1 MYVKTIYVCKVQQ
14 GDILLQVND
23 LNIGFSGAGNM
34 HQVVKNFSID
44 CRPGEIV
51 GLVGESGSG
60 KTIAMLSLMGL
71 LPANARMEG
80 NSWLHTPAES
90 IHLSRLH
97 EEDYT
102 RVRGRVISMI
112 FQEPMTSLNPVMK
125 VGEQLLEMLLLH
137 RYKNKHEAMEA
148 ALKWFE
154 EVKLPNPSEIFH
166 RYPFE
171 LSGGQKQRVMIAMA
185 MCCSPA
191 LIIADEPSTALDVT
205 VQKIVMDLL
214 KELCNRFGTGLILI
228 SHDLA
233 LVSGYCTRIIVMRKG
248 VCVEEGSSYQI
259 CHQPSHPYTK
269 ALLQCRPSAAFRG
282 MRLPV
287 ISDFLPEEN
296 LPPLPS
302 VSVKS
307 ADFSLQPIITVE
319 NFSVYYPSGQGKNK
333 SGNSAYTV
341 SDVDFSLRPGGTL
354 AVVGESGS
362 GKTTLIKA
370 LVKWLPFHG
379 TYKFLGETV
388 QPGSPP
394 NPLIQMV
401 FQDPYAALNPSLTVG
416 SAISEA
422 AKVNQSGMS
431 SKEAHVRS
439 LELLGWVGLGEHAF
453 YKYPHQFS
461 GGQRQR
467 IVIARALAC
476 RPQLLICD
484 ESVAALDVSVQ
495 SQVLNLLKDLQ
506 SALGFAMIFVT
517 HDLHIAEFLSDE
529 ILVLRKGIVEEQGE
543 TISVF
548 SSPQSAYTKL
558 LLSAIPEIK

>member
-1 MYVKTIYVCKVQQ
+1 MVQQ
-14 GDILLQVND
+14 EDILLQIKD
-23 LNIGFSGAGNM
+23 LNIQFSGKDTM
-34 HQVVKNFSID
+34 HRVVQHFSLD

-71 LPANARMEG
+71 IPSNARMQG
-80 NSWLHTPAES
+80 NCWLHTPGES
-90 IHLSRLH
+90 IDLSRL
-97 EEDYT
+97 EEKDYT
-102 RVRGRVISMI
+102 RVRGRLISMI

-137 RYKNKHEAMEA
+137 RYKKKEEAMEA
-148 ALKWFE
+148 ALQWFE
-154 EVKLPNPSEIFH
+154 EVKLPNPPEIFH
-166 RYPFE
+166 KYPFE

-185 MCCSPA
+185 MCCSPS

-233 LVSGYCTRIIVMRKG
+233 LVSGYCSRILVMRKG
-248 VCVEEGSSYQI
+248 ICVEEGPTHQI
-259 CHQPSHPYTK
+259 CHQPVHPYTK
-269 ALLQCRPSAAFRG
+269 ALLQCRPSAAYRG

-287 ISDFLPEEN
+287 ISDFLPDETIPQ
-296 LPPLPS
+296 LPT
-302 VSVKS
+302 VSSKKNEWS
-307 ADFSLQPIITVE
+307 SHPIISVDHL
-319 NFSVYYPSGQGKNK
+319 SVYYPSSAGRSK
-333 SGNSAYTV
+333 SSKTAYTV
-341 SDVDFSLRPGGTL
+341 SDIGFSLQSGKTL
-354 AVVGESGS
+354 ALVGESGS

-370 LVKWLPFHG
+370 LVNSLPFHG
-379 TYKFLGETV
+379 TYNFMGENV
-388 QPGSPP
+388 RPGNPA

-401 FQDPYAALNPSLTVG
+401 FQDPYAALNPSLTAG

-422 AKVNQSGMS
+422 ALVTQRGTSF
-431 SKEAHVRS
+431 KEARARAM
-439 LELLGWVGLGEHAF
+439 ELLGWVGLGEQAF

-506 SALGFAMIFVT
+506 NALGFAMIFVT

-529 ILVLRKGIVEEQGE
+529 IMVLRRGLVEEQGE
-543 TISVF
+543 TTSVF
-548 SSPQSAYTKL
+548 SDPQSAYTKS
-558 LLSAIPEIK
+558 LLSAIPEIS